1 MAKVV
6 LKLENVILL
15 YNTPLLKFLTNEIC
29 DILSYKF
36 GDSLCSN
43 GCGYH
48 VSNEIVSNV
57 HKDENVCFWSQNV
70 DDCWMNLYQHG

>member
-6 LKLENVILL
+6 LKLESVILL
-15 YNTPLLKFLTNEIC
+15 YNTPLLQFLSNEIC

-36 GDSLCSN
+36 GGSLCSN
-43 GCGYH
+43 GCGYY
-48 VSNEIVSNV
+48 VSNV
-57 HKDENVCFWSQNV
+57 HKDENVCFLSQNV